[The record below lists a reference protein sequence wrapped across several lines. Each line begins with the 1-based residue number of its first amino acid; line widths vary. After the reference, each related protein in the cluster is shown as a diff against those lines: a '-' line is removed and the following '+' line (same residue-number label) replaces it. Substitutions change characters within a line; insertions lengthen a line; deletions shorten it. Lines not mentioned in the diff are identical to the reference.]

1 MGRGD
6 MKTKRG
12 KVARGTR
19 GNTRPKHGD
28 RKRKLAAK
36 KAAHTAAKTDA

>member
-12 KVARGTR
+12 KVSRGTR

-36 KAAHTAAKTDA
+36 KSAAAAAAKA

>member
-12 KVARGTR
+12 KVSRGTR
-19 GNTRPKHGD
+19 GNTRPKHGN
-28 RKRKLAAK
+28 RKVKIDAK
-36 KAAHTAAKTDA
+36 KAAHAAAKTA

>member
-19 GNTRPKHGD
+19 GKTRPKHGG
-28 RKRKLAAK
+28 RKAKVDAK
-36 KAAHTAAKTDA
+36 KAAHAAAKPAA